1 MLTFWP
7 GELNSHAPATDL
19 LLKLSQNDAESGG
32 DAMKHRFGDLQSVT
46 HGQSSIGPAFHQRE
60 PAVSPVYAWWPWP
73 SFSHALRIASFI
85 LLMCAAVSGSVVAN
99 TS

>member
-46 HGQSSIGPAFHQRE
+46 HGQSSIGPGFVLYDSNAKPCVSFIFRHRQNAEDALSFMRE
-60 PAVSPVYAWWPWP
+60 GLIDAVAVE
-73 SFSHALRIASFI
+73 ALR
-85 LLMCAAVSGSVVAN
+85 
-99 TS
+99 